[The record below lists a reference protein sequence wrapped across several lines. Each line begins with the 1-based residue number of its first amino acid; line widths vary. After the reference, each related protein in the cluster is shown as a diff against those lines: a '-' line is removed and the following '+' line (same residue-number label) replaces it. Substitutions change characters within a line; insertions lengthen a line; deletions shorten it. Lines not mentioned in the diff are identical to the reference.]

1 MQQNTQSHDISLA
14 ALTLAGDALLPEL
27 NRLREQDPIHW
38 SATSGVWIVTGHAEI
53 IDGLAC
59 KVPLSNASLPD
70 RLIPGMTV
78 AEMQARWPTIVRY
91 QPRSVTNADGADHTR
106 LRKLFLKAF
115 NRKLVEG
122 LRPFVKQRV
131 ATLLDLAA
139 SKREVEFNGEI
150 ARRIPGSVVLSLL
163 GMSQEYLDRLE
174 EWDSI
179 AAASLMSSHPTVEWL
194 DKLEASQIEINA
206 VFMREIDQRRVSP
219 GNDLITELLQATE
232 GGDKL
237 SMEEMLQALYL
248 IIIAGHDSTS
258 NSISLGMRAMAKHPE
273 IWDDWRAHPER
284 SVDYAMELMRY
295 VAMIS
300 AQPRIVAQ
308 DFEWQ
313 GKHLKKG
320 DVAFLMIAGGNRDPK
335 IFKDPEQLQL
345 GRSSDESLVFGPG
358 LHHCIGHLLAK
369 MQVSEFFNAMVER
382 FDRAELLEEPTFTSA
397 LVFRGVSSLRLR
409 FRPRNSTM

>member
-1 MQQNTQSHDISLA
+1 MQNPGTPHDVNLA

-53 IDGLAC
+53 LDGFAC

-78 AEMQARWPTIVRY
+78 AQMQARWPTIVRY
-91 QPRSVTNADGADHTR
+91 QPRSVTNADGADHAR

-115 NRKLVEG
+115 NRKLVES
-122 LRPFVKQRV
+122 LRPFVRQRV
-131 ATLLDLAA
+131 ATLLDLAVA
-139 SKREVEFNGEI
+139 KREVEFNGEI
-150 ARRIPGSVVLSLL
+150 SRRIPGSVVLSLL
-163 GMSQEYLDRLE
+163 GMSQDYLDRLE

-179 AAASLMSSHPTVEWL
+179 AAAALMSSHPTVEWL
-194 DKLEASQIEINA
+194 DRLEASQIEINQ
-206 VFMREIDQRRVSP
+206 VFMREIDERRVSP
-219 GNDLITELLQATE
+219 RNDLITELLQATE
-232 GGDKL
+232 DGDKL

-258 NSISLGMRAMAKHPE
+258 NSITLGMRAMARHPQL
-273 IWDDWRAHPER
+273 WQQWRANPDK
-284 SVDYAMELMRY
+284 SVEYSMELMRY

-300 AQPRIVAQ
+300 AQPRIVAE
-308 DFEWQ
+308 DFDWQ

-320 DVAFLMIAGGNRDPK
+320 DVAFLMIAGGNRDPRV
-335 IFKDPEQLQL
+335 FQNPEQLQL

-369 MQVSEFFNAMVER
+369 MQVSEFFNAMVQR
-382 FDRAELLEEPTFTSA
+382 FDSADILEEPRFTSA
-397 LVFRGVSSLRLR
+397 LVFRGLASLKLR
-409 FRPRNSTM
+409 FHPRQP